1 MESFEIKIEDT
12 PLYEKTR
19 SFNAS
24 LKILR
29 IFLFLDQCHDFLEE
43 NYRNKWYVKRGKVY
57 EILKNNIITDLLY
70 IDNNWNDNNDSVD
83 DLIRDLS
90 SSLTTMY
97 TDIHR
102 ARLATQHSILKIAG
116 LLQTQI
122 GIRDIDLGQIMGDQF
137 QPEEFAKHVLSTIN
151 PIVSNKYLL
160 LAVDADRS
168 YASFSHLANF
178 IEDDII
184 DKEGIE
190 GLKIFQCPATAY
202 DPSSGSTFI
211 KNLQEKARQKRLN
224 IESIPQHKYNLY
236 SLRLTAQKKDVM
248 SITYNKIDQNND
260 YYKLTIHHFFNTT
273 PPCYHIFSAGKDST
287 NSVSFLTT
295 NYNPE
300 DNVFLYKTFGDF
312 GQILSFHAYSQIEPY
327 RHYNCVF
334 SSFDTLSAYI
344 SSLFNKSTLLETCS
358 KTLRNNLNI
367 FSLDNDIIDSC
378 IEKLRV
384 IGIGGLRAASILN
397 SMKLPGSGFGKK
409 SKVSIRNTSTRVL
422 KAKLKSV
429 GVPVTKVVRGKRM
442 KLTRK
447 QLEMRAEA
455 FKRLQIR
462 CQKKGINLT
471 FVSKKGRKY
480 KSAKRLLSN
489 LKRQPKFKPKTKKN
503 IKPKMKWG

>member
-480 KSAKRLLSN
+480 KSAKRLLSD
-489 LKRQPKFKPKTKKN
+489 LKRKPKPRPRP
-503 IKPKMKWG
+503 KPKMKWG